1 ELLRKYQQE
10 GDMKSL
16 KKLKISLRPIVNR
29 VISQQKPTGDEMS
42 KAQLAIRA
50 DAELAKILKNYD
62 PNIAALNTYVINQLN
77 SRMGNAVK
85 ENLLGPHVPRPEQ
98 DGLWAYRQGLSQ
110 AKVEFGPNPTPKQ
123 ILKFSPTLKT

>member
-1 ELLRKYQQE
+1 LRIGGDKMFGRFIEKEAAARFTKEEEMELLRKYQQE

-50 DAELAKILKNYD
+50 DAELPKILKNYD

-98 DGLWAYRQGLSQ
+98 DG
-110 AKVEFGPNPTPKQ
+110 
-123 ILKFSPTLKT
+123 